1 MLCMTIA
8 GMVLAIGAI
17 LTGQLLEGA
26 KLSAMF
32 QPVAFLMV
40 FGGTVGAV
48 MAQSSPKD
56 FMLALKMLNWFVTS
70 PVAERKDYIK
80 EIVSWSK
87 LARTE
92 GALKLDNLADSIKE
106 PMLKNGVEMI
116 VDQLE
121 PEFIRD
127 TLLMDAHIR
136 DTRLKNAAK
145 VWESAGGYAPTI
157 GILGSILGLLHI
169 MGGVAEPS
177 ALGSAIAVSF
187 VATVYGLALANLV
200 FLPIAA
206 KLRSMIFE
214 LTLRDELRIEGLA
227 MIAQNKSSRMVE
239 RTLVGVS
246 DKADNVVNFRRAA

>member
-1 MLCMTIA
+1 MLYMTIA

-26 KLSAMF
+26 QLRAMF

-56 FMLALKMLNWFVTS
+56 FKHALKMLEWLVNPPIAGRT
-70 PVAERKDYIK
+70 DYIR
-80 EIVSWSK
+80 EIVYWSK
-87 LARTE
+87 IAKTE
-92 GALKLDNLADSIKE
+92 GPLKLDAMTATIKE
-106 PMLKNGVEMI
+106 PLLKNGVEMI
-116 VDQLE
+116 VDQME

-127 TLLMDAHIR
+127 TLLMEVHVRDAH
-136 DTRLKNAAK
+136 LKNAAK

-169 MGGVAEPS
+169 MGGVAEPA

-206 KLRSMIFE
+206 KLRSMVFE
-214 LTLRDELRIEGLA
+214 LTLRDELRVEGLA
-227 MIAQNKSSRMVE
+227 LIAQNKSSKMVE
-239 RTLVGVS
+239 RKLVAIS
-246 DKADNVVNFRRAA
+246 SKAGNVVNFKKAA